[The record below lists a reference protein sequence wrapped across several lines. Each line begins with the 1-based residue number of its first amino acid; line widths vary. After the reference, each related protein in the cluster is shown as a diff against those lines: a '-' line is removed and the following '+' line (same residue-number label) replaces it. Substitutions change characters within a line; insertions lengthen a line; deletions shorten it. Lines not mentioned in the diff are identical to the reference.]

1 MLTDQLSHY
10 LQKAFVEAGY
20 DASYGSVVKSN
31 RPDLCQFQCNG
42 AMSAAKAYKKAPFM
56 ISDEIIA
63 LFNTYEETKK
73 IVKHIETVKPGF
85 INIILTDEYL
95 VNYVNDCTLDDHIGV
110 PITDSP
116 KTIVMDYG
124 GPNIAKPLHVGHL
137 RTAIIGEALK
147 RALRFIGHNVIADVH
162 IGDWGLQMGMIISEY
177 AITMPELPYFNP
189 KHEGAFPSEP
199 PFDLADLEE
208 IYPRVSAACKADLER
223 MEIAKTYTYKLQNGD
238 PGAYALWQH
247 IVDVS
252 LVDIKANYDRL
263 NVSFDL
269 WYGESHASEHVA
281 KVVELLESK
290 NAVYES
296 EGARVV
302 DVTHE
307 DDKKELPPMI
317 LFKTDGSILY
327 STTDLATI
335 YQRELDFKP
344 DNILYVVDN
353 RQATHFTQVFRCAQD
368 YGVVSHNITLE
379 HIGFGTMNG
388 NDGKPFKTRSGGT
401 IRLSDLIDMVEN
413 NAKEKIRDKE
423 DIDSEEIAKIV
434 GLATL
439 KYADLSNFRSKD
451 YVFDLDKFSSFEG
464 KTGPYILYTYV
475 RINNIIN
482 KLEAAKVPTAK
493 IIAPASDVERDIYLK
508 IAEMPQILAAVEKD
522 RAPNYICD
530 LVYDLASLTNG
541 FYHSHHILT
550 EENEDQKQS
559 WHTLLLLIRR
569 VLDLNLDL
577 LGIDIPEKM

>member
-1 MLTDQLSHY
+1 MLTDQLSFH
-10 LQKAFVEAGY
+10 LQNAFVEAGY
-20 DASYGSVVKSN
+20 AASYGVVVKSN

-42 AMSAAKAYKKAPFM
+42 AMIAAKAYSKAPFM
-56 ISDEIIA
+56 ICDEVIA
-63 LFNTYEETKK
+63 VLRNIAGIKK

-95 VNYVNDCTLDDHIGV
+95 VSYINECAGDEHLGV
-110 PITDSP
+110 KITDTP

-177 AITMPELPYFNP
+177 ALTMPELPYFDSNFS
-189 KHEGAFPSEP
+189 GDYPSEP
-199 PFDLADLEE
+199 PFTLNDLEE
-208 IYPRVSAACKADLER
+208 VYPRVSVACKADPER
-223 MEIAKTYTYKLQNGD
+223 MELAKAYTYKLQNGD
-238 PGAYALWQH
+238 SGAYALWQH

-252 LVDIKANYDRL
+252 VVDIKANYERL

-269 WYGESHASEHVA
+269 WHGESHASEHV
-281 KVVELLESK
+281 KDVVGILESN

-302 DVTHE
+302 DVTHA
-307 DDKKELPPMI
+307 DDKKEMPPMI

-335 YQRELDFKP
+335 YQRELDYKP

-368 YGVVSHNITLE
+368 YGVVRSDLALE

-388 NDGKPFKTRSGGT
+388 KDGKPFKTRSGGT
-401 IRLSDLIDMVEN
+401 IKLSDLIDMVEQ

-423 DIDSEEIAKIV
+423 DINSDEISKIV

-482 KLEAAKVPTAK
+482 KLEEAEIPTAK
-493 IIAPASDVERDIYLK
+493 LVAPASDVERDIYLK
-508 IAEMPQILAAVEKD
+508 IAELPQILGLVEKD
-522 RAPNYICD
+522 RAPNYICE
-530 LVYDLASLTNG
+530 LLYDLASLTNN
-541 FYHSHHILT
+541 FYHNHHILT
-550 EENEDQKQS
+550 EDNEIQKQA
-559 WHTLLLLIRR
+559 WHGLLILIRR
-569 VLDLNLDL
+569 VLATNLDL